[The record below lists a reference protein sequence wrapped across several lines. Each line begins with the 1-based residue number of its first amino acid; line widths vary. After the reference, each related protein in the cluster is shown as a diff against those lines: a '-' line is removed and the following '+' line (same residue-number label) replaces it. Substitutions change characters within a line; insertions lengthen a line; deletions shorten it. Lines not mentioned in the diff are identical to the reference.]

1 MVFFKSGACFH
12 PTKYMIALRLLG
24 RFNDV
29 AKVRSIVI
37 ELATAT
43 IGPFQISIRICD
55 IPARS
60 K

>member
-12 PTKYMIALRLLG
+12 SNQYMILLLLLG
-24 RFNDV
+24 RFNEV

-43 IGPFQISIRICD
+43 TGSFQISIRICD
-55 IPARS
+55 IPKRS